1 MVCNLCGKT
10 VHLEPAI
17 IIVELQST
25 IKTGDFVFCVCEVNY
40 EVCTDSKFSNFIK
53 LEEITVT
60 VSKHLILVSIDFYFI
75 SLFFP

>member
-1 MVCNLCGKT
+1 M
-10 VHLEPAI
+10 
-17 IIVELQST
+17 
-25 IKTGDFVFCVCEVNY
+25 FCVCEVNY